1 MKLHFESDL
10 DYQNDAI
17 EAVCDIFKGAETLQ
31 AEMTLTPIS
40 QQLLEYENSPYLSSP
55 VNPVI
60 PDGSVLLNNIRDI
73 QLRNQLPPSESLD
86 SYDFTVEMETGTG
99 KTYVYLRTIMEL
111 NKRYGMT
118 KFIIIVPSV
127 AIKEGTIKTLEMTK
141 PHFHSLY
148 SGVPYEFYPYDS
160 SNPGCIRDFVTSSQ
174 MRIMVMTIGAIN
186 KKEVNKLYQ
195 SSEKTTIDELDKPIE
210 LLQSTRPVLIVDEP
224 QSVDG
229 GSHGA
234 GKQALEAIKPLFT
247 LRYSATH
254 IHKHNMV
261 YKLDAIDAYQRRLVK
276 QIEVAGLTIQNANNQ
291 ATVVVIDIQR
301 KRNQISA
308 VLALDIQRKD
318 GSVASDEVT
327 VISGDDLA
335 DITGRAIYQHYRIDE
350 IRYGKKD
357 GYVALETPGGIKYL
371 AIGDTLGHIDAM
383 QIQRQMIRRTLRE
396 HFDKELRF
404 NQQGIKVLS
413 LFFIDKVDYYRHLD
427 DDGRKC
433 PGLYAQIFEEEYQTA
448 INSPAY
454 RELAGR
460 YDDPVNSVHDGYFSV
475 DKKGGWAE
483 TSESNATGRDNA
495 ERGYH
500 LIMQAKEKLLSLENP
515 VRFIFSHS
523 ALKEGWDNPNVFQ
536 ICSLREMG
544 SERERRQTLGRGL
557 RLCVNQQGERVRDD
571 NINILT
577 VVAGESYED
586 YAHRLQNEIELET
599 GVMFGQLPDTAFAH
613 LSWLDDNNQR
623 QVLNSDG
630 SVAVCNQLKKN
641 GYLSSDSFITD
652 KLKTA
657 LRDSESV
664 LSDEYTPVHDAVCH
678 ILKKYAGHFTIN
690 NADKRKS
697 VRTRRAVL
705 DSEAF
710 RSLWE
715 RINTKTLY
723 RLRFNDDKLIRSCI
737 NAISLMP
744 RISRAVLVF
753 SKGRLNQTLAGVE
766 AESTGQD
773 DTRVIRTDEQSLPD
787 ILGILQEQT
796 GLTRQSLVRILKDS
810 RRLADFTCNPQAFI
824 SNVSAIINDCKR
836 TSLVDGIEYERLSDQ
851 VYAQTLFT
859 EKELVGYTKR
869 LLETAKDKSVYVDVL
884 VDSKP
889 ERDFVQALEDDDNV
903 KVYTKLPN
911 WFKIPTPLGQYN
923 PDWALV
929 YEHEGEERIYFVAET
944 KSDLVGLREEEKAK
958 IRCGKAH
965 FTALSHQTDNPARYH
980 EVTNYPD
987 LIAKS

>member
-1 MKLHFESDL
+1 MKFHFESDL
-10 DYQNDAI
+10 NYQKDAI
-17 EAVCDIFKGAETLQ
+17 ESVCNIFKGAEVLQ
-31 AEMTLTPIS
+31 SEMTLTSIS
-40 QQLLEYENSPYLSSP
+40 QRLFEYENNPYLSFP

-60 PDGSVLLNNIRDI
+60 PSQSVLLNNIREI
-73 QLRNQLPPSESLD
+73 QLCNQLPLSESLN

-127 AIKEGTIKTLEMTK
+127 AIKEGTIKTLDVTK
-141 PHFHSLY
+141 NHFHSLY

-160 SNPGCIRDFVTSSQ
+160 SNPSCIRDFVTSSQ

-210 LLQSTRPVLIVDEP
+210 LLQSTRPVLVVDEP

-254 IHKHNMV
+254 IHKYNMV

-276 QIEVAGLTIQNANNQ
+276 QIEVAGLTVQNANNQ
-291 ATVVVIDIQR
+291 ATVIVIDIQR

-308 VLALDIQRKD
+308 VLGLDVQRKD
-318 GSVASDEVT
+318 SSVASDEVT
-327 VISGDDLA
+327 VINGDDLA
-335 DITGRAIYQHYRIDE
+335 DITGRAIYQNYRVDE

-357 GYVALETPGGIKYL
+357 GYVALETPHGIKYL
-371 AIGDTLGHIDAM
+371 AIGDTLGHVDAM

-396 HFDKELRF
+396 HFDKELRL

-427 DDGRKC
+427 QDGRKC

-448 INSPAY
+448 INSPTY
-454 RELAGR
+454 RELAE
-460 YDDPVNSVHDGYFSV
+460 YYKDPVNAVHDGYFSV

-483 TSESNATGRDNA
+483 PSESNATGRDNV
-495 ERGYH
+495 ERGYR
-500 LIMQAKEKLLSLENP
+500 LIMQKKEILLNLENP

-577 VVAGESYED
+577 VIAGESYED

-613 LSWLDDNNQR
+613 LSWLNDDNQR
-623 QVLNSDG
+623 LVLGLEG
-630 SVAVCNQLKKN
+630 SKAIYNQLKKN
-641 GYLSSDSFITD
+641 GYLSSSSFITD
-652 KLKTA
+652 KLKIA
-657 LRDSESV
+657 LRDSEYV
-664 LSDEYTPVHDAVCH
+664 LLDEYIPIHDAVCG
-678 ILKKYAGHFTIN
+678 ILKKYAGRFAIN
-690 NADKRKS
+690 NADQRKNI
-697 VRTRRAVL
+697 RTRQVVL

-710 RSLWE
+710 KLLWA

-723 RLRFNDDKLIRSCI
+723 RLRFNDEKLIQSCI
-737 NAISLMP
+737 DAINVMP

-753 SKGRLNQTLAGVE
+753 SKGRLNQTLAGIE
-766 AESTGQD
+766 AESTGHD
-773 DTRVIRTDEQSLPD
+773 DTRVIHIAEQSLPD

-810 RRLADFTCNPQAFI
+810 RRLEDFKCNPQAFI
-824 SNVSAIINDCKR
+824 SCISAIINHCKR

-859 EKELVGYTKR
+859 EKELVSYTKK
-869 LLETAKDKSVYVDVL
+869 LLETVKDKSAFVDVS

-889 ERDFVQALEDDDNV
+889 ERDFVQALENDNSV

-929 YEHEGEERIYFVAET
+929 YEHEGEERIYFVVET
-944 KSDLVGLREEEKAK
+944 KSDLIGLREEEKAK
-958 IRCGKAH
+958 ILCGKAH
-965 FTALSHQTDNPARYH
+965 FTALAHQTDNPARYH

-987 LIAKS
+987 LIAKI